1 MKSRKYIA
9 LLLSFTIFIA
19 NISFSFA
26 ETTVEEQ
33 RAELENIE
41 AQKQKK
47 EKQMEQARKKEQTA
61 AEKLAIIENQL
72 SKANAE
78 LKVAADNLNN
88 VQSQIDECQVEIAV
102 AEKRLAANMKI
113 YGQRLRDIF
122 KNGQMNYLDVLI
134 GAADFNDFSSRME
147 LLQRIVKK
155 DLEILDQINRE
166 KLNIMS
172 RQVELEKAK
181 VSLVAVKKIADD
193 KKQEVAGLEKAQRAI
208 YEQAIEERTRVQ
220 REMDELEET
229 SRYIAQMIRRLEG
242 GGSSGVGTGAMQWP
256 YEGGTITS
264 YYGWRIHPIFGTSKY
279 HSGMDIAADYG
290 DPVMAADS
298 GTVIYSGW
306 MSGYGYTI
314 ILDHGGGL
322 TTLYA
327 HNQSLA
333 VTEGTAVF
341 RGQTVAFVGSTGYS
355 TGPHV
360 HFEVRVNGEL
370 ADPLNY
376 LP

>member
-1 MKSRKYIA
+1 MNYRKYVP
-9 LLLSFTIFIA
+9 LLLSLTILVA
-19 NISFSFA
+19 NISPSFA

-33 RAELENIE
+33 RAELETIE
-41 AQKQKK
+41 IQKQVK
-47 EKQMEQARKKEQTA
+47 EKQMEKARKKEQSA
-61 AEKLAIIENQL
+61 AEKLAVIEGQL
-72 SKANAE
+72 AKVNAE
-78 LKVAADNLNN
+78 LKTATDNLNA
-88 VQSQIDECQVEIAV
+88 VQAQIDECLLEIA
-102 AEKRLAANMKI
+102 ASEKRLTASMKI

-134 GAADFNDFSSRME
+134 GATDFNDFSSRMD

-155 DLEILDQINRE
+155 DLEVLDQINRE
-166 KLNIMS
+166 KLNIIA

-181 VSLVAVKKIADD
+181 VSVVAVKKIADE
-193 KKQEVAGLEKAQRAI
+193 KKKEVSNLEKAQRSI
-208 YEQAIEERTRVQ
+208 YEQAIDERNRVQ

-229 SRYIAQMIRRLEG
+229 SQYIAQMIRRLEG

-256 YEGGTITS
+256 YVGGTITS
-264 YYGWRIHPIFGTSKY
+264 YYGWRVHPIFGTSKY

-290 DPVMAADS
+290 DHVMAADA

-333 VTEGTAVF
+333 VSEGTAVF

>member
-1 MKSRKYIA
+1 MSLQKYIA
-9 LLLSFTIFIA
+9 LVLSVILLVA
-19 NISFSFA
+19 NMSLSFA
-26 ETTVEEQ
+26 ESTVTEKK
-33 RAELENIE
+33 AELENIE
-41 AQKQKK
+41 AQKQQK

-61 AEKLAIIENQL
+61 AEKLAIIESQL

-78 LKVAADNLNN
+78 LKTASNNLNA
-88 VQSQIDECQVEIAV
+88 VQSQIEECQVEINE
-102 AEKRLAANMKI
+102 AEKRLAASMKI

-134 GAADFNDFSSRME
+134 GSTDFNDFSSRME

-155 DLEILDQINRE
+155 DLEVLDQINRE
-166 KLNIMS
+166 KLNILS
-172 RQVELEKAK
+172 RQIELEKAK

-193 KKQEVAGLEKAQRAI
+193 KKNEVSNLEKAQRAI
-208 YEQAIEERTRVQ
+208 YEQALAERAKVQ

-229 SRYIAQMIRRLEG
+229 SKYITQMIRRLEG
-242 GGSSGVGTGAMQWP
+242 GGSSGVGTGSMQWP
-256 YEGGTITS
+256 YNGGTITS
-264 YYGWRIHPIFGTSKY
+264 YYGWRVHPIFGTSKY

-290 DPVMAADS
+290 ENVMAADS

-333 VTEGTAVF
+333 VSEGTAVF